1 MSMPQP
7 SLATL
12 LLVALNVGLYL
23 RPLGPPENTCLSMQ
37 GVWDLGQWQRLFLAP
52 FHHLGWGHLGLN
64 MGALLWLGGVLEARV
79 GSAQAGWL
87 LGAMTLLGGL
97 VHLGLNAGLA
107 ALRGDS
113 RHWKHCAVGFS
124 GKELAYSWQETQE
137 SWLPARRRKPG
148 MGPRHPALPVP
159 TFVGVIFSLEAMEG
173 FLEPITIAT
182 MGSITITTK
191 WLCLAECLTV
201 SLLYPR
207 SSLTGHLSG
216 LLVGLVLAATP
227 LFTSL

>member
-124 GKELAYSWQETQE
+124 G
-137 SWLPARRRKPG
+137 
-148 MGPRHPALPVP
+148 
-159 TFVGVIFSLEAMEG
+159 VIFSLEAMEG